1 MARFIPKPKQINLA
15 PATHYPPS
23 LAKQR
28 TIWGSDAAIRK
39 EYRRLQAAVDKR
51 LKRAEASG
59 FGKTALARE
68 MRSIKRISKINDM
81 GKVSTL
87 LNKAYRILRDQRYTL
102 EGIRKSA
109 STRLE
114 KLKSK
119 GFILPEDSR
128 GREPSQASVDALFA
142 AAKRR
147 GYLGDYGSDKVYE
160 IYREYQEKGD
170 AELNEEQWD
179 AILQMH
185 EKMDA
190 WEV

>member
-1 MARFIPKPKQINLA
+1 MARFIPKPKLIRLA

-39 EYRRLQAAVDKR
+39 EYRRLQAAIDKR
-51 LKRAEASG
+51 LKRAEAAG

-81 GKVSTL
+81 GKVATL

-109 STRLE
+109 STRLD
-114 KLKSK
+114 KLINK
-119 GFILPEDSR
+119 GFVLPEDKY
-128 GREPSQASVDALFA
+128 GNAPSQASVDALFA

-160 IYREYQEKGD
+160 IYREYQEEGNE
-170 AELNEEQWD
+170 ELNEEQWY